1 MKRHMRILSVF
12 LAAAVALGL
21 AAPGWAAGFSIA
33 KIYIEYNASAND
45 LGFHVSLDGEHWK
58 TLEIVNPA
66 GTTIAEFEGK
76 EAYAE
81 LGMTEFFFEGAEPNL
96 DEFPLGQLL
105 PKFPEGKYKFIGET
119 VGGTR
124 LTSMDTLTHA
134 VPAGPVV
141 SADVSAGTVVI
152 RWNEVT
158 GPPAGFPN
166 RRIDIVGYQVIV
178 ENGPQRV
185 LDIKLPSTARSV
197 TVPPE
202 FLQANTAYL
211 FEVLAIEV
219 SGNQTLSEGSFST
232 P

>member
-1 MKRHMRILSVF
+1 LSVF
-12 LAAAVALGL
+12 LLGAVALGL
-21 AAPGWAAGFSIA
+21 AAPASPAGFSIA
-33 KIYIEYNASAND
+33 KIYIEYNSSAND
-45 LGFHVSLDGEHWK
+45 LGFHVSLDGEDWK

-76 EAYAE
+76 AAYAD
-81 LGMTEFFFEGAEPNL
+81 LGMTEFFFEGAEPSL

-105 PKFPEGKYKFIGET
+105 ALFPEGKYKFIGQT
-119 VGGTR
+119 VGDTR

-141 SADVSAGTVVI
+141 SADVSAGAVVI
-152 RWNEVT
+152 RWNAVT
-158 GPPAGFPN
+158 GPPPGFPN

-211 FEVLAIEV
+211 FEVLAIEA
-219 SGNQTLSEGSFST
+219 SGNQTITEGSFST